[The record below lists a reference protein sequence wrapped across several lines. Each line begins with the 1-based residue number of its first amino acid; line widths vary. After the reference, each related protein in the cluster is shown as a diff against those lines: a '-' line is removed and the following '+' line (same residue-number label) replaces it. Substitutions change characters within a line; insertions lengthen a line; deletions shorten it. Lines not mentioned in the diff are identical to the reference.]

1 MPAVGRVTV
10 GEARERLAA
19 KPLTAEVIGVP
30 APAGRRPGV
39 VLRQQ
44 PKAGTYL
51 STGSTV
57 RLWVTKPH
65 PRYGL
70 VPNLV
75 GSSLLDARRQLS
87 RIGISPKVAFAAGL
101 PGTVVRQV
109 PEAGVAAGPR
119 LEVKLV
125 VGRGMSTASS

>member
-1 MPAVGRVTV
+1 M
-10 GEARERLAA
+10 
-19 KPLTAEVIGVP
+19 
-30 APAGRRPGV
+30 
-39 VLRQQ
+39 
-44 PKAGTYL
+44 
-51 STGSTV
+51 
-57 RLWVTKPH
+57 
-65 PRYGL
+65 
-70 VPNLV
+70 PNLV